1 VGKFK
6 GIVTVQSEN
15 DKIAYLERKADLIH
29 TLKTKLNT
37 LSIKKTGKPVELKL
51 EKLDTLEGR

>member
-1 VGKFK
+1 M
-6 GIVTVQSEN
+6 QSER
-15 DKIAYLERKADLIH
+15 DKEEYKERKADLIH
-29 TLKTKLNT
+29 KLKTKLNT